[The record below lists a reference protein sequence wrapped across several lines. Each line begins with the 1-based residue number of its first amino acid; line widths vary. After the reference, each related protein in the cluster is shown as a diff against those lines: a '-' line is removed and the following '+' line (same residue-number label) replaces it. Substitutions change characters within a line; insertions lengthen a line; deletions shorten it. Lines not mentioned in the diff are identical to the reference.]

1 MKKQLSKNHTQ
12 ISGRI
17 YLRWDLKLSIFEP
30 MNSFG
35 RHIILTSYGESHGK
49 AVGAVLD
56 GFPAGFEIDTSFI
69 QQQLDRRKPGQS
81 NLTSPRKESDQVDIQ
96 SGIFDGKTTGA
107 PIHFQLLNMDAKPQD
122 YDQLKEVF
130 RPSHADYTY
139 HAKYGIRDHRGGG
152 RSSARVTAGWVA
164 GGALVQDYLNKNHN
178 ISITSYVS
186 QIGNVLMDS
195 TDKKF
200 TLSQIDA
207 SLVRCP
213 NNEVSDLMIQAVE
226 QAKLSKDSLGGVI
239 TCVIS
244 GIKPGVGNPVF
255 GKLNALLA
263 HAIMS
268 INATKGFEIGGG
280 FNMAS
285 KKGSEVND
293 NFINEGGIIRTQSNF
308 SGGTQGGISNGMDIV
323 FRVAFKPT
331 ATIGIEQNTLNTS
344 QDEIVIEAA
353 GRHDPCVVPR
363 AVPIVE
369 SMAALVIGDLII

>member
-1 MKKQLSKNHTQ
+1 
-12 ISGRI
+12 
-17 YLRWDLKLSIFEP
+17 LKLSIFEL

-49 AVGAVLD
+49 AIGAVLD
-56 GFPAGFEIDTSFI
+56 GFPAGFEVDISFI
-69 QQQLDRRKPGQS
+69 QQKLDRRKPGQS
-81 NLTSPRKESDQVDIQ
+81 NLTSPRMESDQVDIQ

-122 YDQLKEVF
+122 YDHLKEIY

-139 HAKYGIRDHRGGG
+139 QAKYGVRDHRGGG

-164 GGALVQDYLNKNHN
+164 GGALVQDYLHKNHE
-178 ISITSYVS
+178 ISISSYVS
-186 QIGNVLMDS
+186 QIGNVLMDP

-213 NNEVSDLMIQAVE
+213 NNEVSDRMIQAVE
-226 QAKLSKDSLGGVI
+226 QAKLAKDSLGGVI

-263 HAIMS
+263 HAMMS

-280 FNMAS
+280 FDMAS
-285 KKGSEVND
+285 QKGSEVND
-293 NFINEGGIIRTQSNF
+293 SFVNEGGIIRTQSNF
-308 SGGTQGGISNGMDIV
+308 SGGIQGGISNGMDIV

-331 ATIGIEQNTLNTS
+331 ATIGIVQNTLNKS
-344 QDEIVIEAA
+344 QDEVIIEAA

>member
-1 MKKQLSKNHTQ
+1 MN
-12 ISGRI
+12 
-17 YLRWDLKLSIFEP
+17 IFEV

-56 GFPAGFEIDTSFI
+56 GFPAGFEVDISFI

-122 YDQLKEVF
+122 YYHLKEIF

-139 HAKYGIRDHRGGG
+139 QAKYGVRDHRGGG

-164 GGALVQDYLNKNHN
+164 GGALVQDYLHKNHD
-178 ISITSYVS
+178 ISISSYVS

-207 SLVRCP
+207 SLLRCP
-213 NNEVSDLMIQAVE
+213 NNEISDRMIQAVE
-226 QAKLSKDSLGGVI
+226 QAKLAKDSLGGVI

-263 HAIMS
+263 HAMMS

-280 FNMAS
+280 FDMVS
-285 KKGSEVND
+285 QKGSEVND
-293 NFINEGGIIRTQSNF
+293 SFINEGDIIRTQSNF
-308 SGGTQGGISNGMDIV
+308 SGGIQGGISNGMDIV

-331 ATIGIEQNTLNTS
+331 ATIGIVQNTLNKS

>member
-1 MKKQLSKNHTQ
+1 
-12 ISGRI
+12 
-17 YLRWDLKLSIFEP
+17 

-56 GFPAGFEIDTSFI
+56 GFPAGFEVDISFI

-122 YDQLKEVF
+122 YYHLKEIF

-139 HAKYGIRDHRGGG
+139 QAKYGVRDHRGGG

-164 GGALVQDYLNKNHN
+164 GGALVQDYLHKNHD
-178 ISITSYVS
+178 ISISSYVS

-207 SLVRCP
+207 SLLRCP
-213 NNEVSDLMIQAVE
+213 NNEISDRMIQAVE
-226 QAKLSKDSLGGVI
+226 QAKLAKDSLGGVI

-263 HAIMS
+263 HAMMS

-280 FNMAS
+280 FDMVS
-285 KKGSEVND
+285 QKGSEVND
-293 NFINEGGIIRTQSNF
+293 SFINEGDIIRTQSNF
-308 SGGTQGGISNGMDIV
+308 SGGIQGGISNGMDIV

-331 ATIGIEQNTLNTS
+331 ATIGIVQNTLNKS

>member
-1 MKKQLSKNHTQ
+1 MN
-12 ISGRI
+12 
-17 YLRWDLKLSIFEP
+17 IFEV

-56 GFPAGFEIDTSFI
+56 GFPAGFEVDISFI

-122 YDQLKEVF
+122 YDHLKEIF

-139 HAKYGIRDHRGGG
+139 QAKYGVRDHRGGG

-164 GGALVQDYLNKNHN
+164 GGALVQDYLHKNHD
-178 ISITSYVS
+178 ISISSYVS

-207 SLVRCP
+207 SLLRCP
-213 NNEVSDLMIQAVE
+213 NNEISDRMIQAVE
-226 QAKLSKDSLGGVI
+226 QAKLAKDSLGGVI

-263 HAIMS
+263 HAMMS

-280 FNMAS
+280 FDMAS
-285 KKGSEVND
+285 QKGSEVND
-293 NFINEGGIIRTQSNF
+293 SFVNEGGIIRTQSNF
-308 SGGTQGGISNGMDIV
+308 SGGIQGGISNGMDIV

-331 ATIGIEQNTLNTS
+331 ATIGIVQNTLNKS

>member
-1 MKKQLSKNHTQ
+1 
-12 ISGRI
+12 
-17 YLRWDLKLSIFEP
+17 
-30 MNSFG
+30 
-35 RHIILTSYGESHGK
+35 
-49 AVGAVLD
+49 
-56 GFPAGFEIDTSFI
+56 
-69 QQQLDRRKPGQS
+69 
-81 NLTSPRKESDQVDIQ
+81 
-96 SGIFDGKTTGA
+96 
-107 PIHFQLLNMDAKPQD
+107 MDAKPQD

-164 GGALVQDYLNKNHN
+164 GGALVQDYLHKNHN
-178 ISITSYVS
+178 ISISSYVS

-200 TLSQIDA
+200 TLPQIDA

-213 NNEVSDLMIQAVE
+213 NNEVSDLMIQAVN

-293 NFINEGGIIRTQSNF
+293 NFTNKGGIIRTQSNF

>member
-1 MKKQLSKNHTQ
+1 
-12 ISGRI
+12 
-17 YLRWDLKLSIFEP
+17 

-49 AVGAVLD
+49 AVGAILD
-56 GFPAGFEIDTSFI
+56 GVPAGFEIDMSYI
-69 QQQLDRRKPGQS
+69 QSQLDRRKPGQS
-81 NLTSPRKESDQVDIQ
+81 ALTTSRKESDLIDVQ
-96 SGIFDGKTTGA
+96 SGVFEGKTTGA
-107 PIHFQLLNMDAKPQD
+107 PIHFQLLNTDAKPKD
-122 YDQLKEVF
+122 YDKLKDIY
-130 RPSHADYTY
+130 RPSHADFTY
-139 HAKYGIRDHRGGG
+139 EAKYGIRDHRGGG

-164 GGALVQDYLNKNHN
+164 GGALVQDYLHKNHN
-178 ISITSYVS
+178 ISISSYVS

-239 TCVIS
+239 TCIIS

-369 SMAALVIGDLII
+369 SMAALVMGDLII

>member
-1 MKKQLSKNHTQ
+1 
-12 ISGRI
+12 
-17 YLRWDLKLSIFEP
+17 

-56 GFPAGFEIDTSFI
+56 GFPAGFEVDISFI
-69 QQQLDRRKPGQS
+69 QQKLDRRKPGQS
-81 NLTSPRKESDQVDIQ
+81 NLTSHRMESDQVDIQ

-107 PIHFQLLNMDAKPQD
+107 PIHFQLLNMDAKPKD
-122 YDQLKEVF
+122 YDHLKEIY

-139 HAKYGIRDHRGGG
+139 QAKYGVRDHRGGG

-164 GGALVQDYLNKNHN
+164 GGALVQDYLHKNHE
-178 ISITSYVS
+178 ISISSYVS
-186 QIGNVLMDS
+186 QIGNVLMDP

-213 NNEVSDLMIQAVE
+213 NNEVSDRMIQAVE
-226 QAKLSKDSLGGVI
+226 QAKLAKDSLGGVI

-263 HAIMS
+263 HAMMS

-280 FNMAS
+280 FDMAS
-285 KKGSEVND
+285 QKGSEVND
-293 NFINEGGIIRTQSNF
+293 SFVNEGGIIRTQSNF
-308 SGGTQGGISNGMDIV
+308 SGGIQGGISNGMDIV

-331 ATIGIEQNTLNTS
+331 ATIGIVQNTLNKS
-344 QDEIVIEAA
+344 QDEVIIEAA

>member
-1 MKKQLSKNHTQ
+1 
-12 ISGRI
+12 
-17 YLRWDLKLSIFEP
+17 

-56 GFPAGFEIDTSFI
+56 GFPAGFEVDISFI
-69 QQQLDRRKPGQS
+69 QQKLDRRKPGQS
-81 NLTSPRKESDQVDIQ
+81 NLTSPRMESDQVDIQ

-107 PIHFQLLNMDAKPQD
+107 PIHFQLLNMDAKPKD
-122 YDQLKEVF
+122 YDHLKEIY

-139 HAKYGIRDHRGGG
+139 QAKYGVRDHRGGG

-164 GGALVQDYLNKNHN
+164 GGALVQDYLHKNHE
-178 ISITSYVS
+178 ISISSYVS
-186 QIGNVLMDS
+186 QIGNVLMDP

-213 NNEVSDLMIQAVE
+213 NNEVSDRMIQAVE
-226 QAKLSKDSLGGVI
+226 QAKLAKDSLGGVI

-263 HAIMS
+263 HAMMS

-280 FNMAS
+280 FDMAS
-285 KKGSEVND
+285 QKGSEVND
-293 NFINEGGIIRTQSNF
+293 SFVNEGGIIRTQSNF
-308 SGGTQGGISNGMDIV
+308 SGGIQGGISNGMDIV

-331 ATIGIEQNTLNTS
+331 ATIGIVQNTLNKS
-344 QDEIVIEAA
+344 QDEVIIEAA

>member
-1 MKKQLSKNHTQ
+1 MKLN
-12 ISGRI
+12 
-17 YLRWDLKLSIFEP
+17 IFEV

-56 GFPAGFEIDTSFI
+56 GFPAGFEVDISFI

-122 YDQLKEVF
+122 YYHLKEIF

-139 HAKYGIRDHRGGG
+139 QAKYGVRDHRGGG

-164 GGALVQDYLNKNHN
+164 GGALVQDYLHKNHD
-178 ISITSYVS
+178 ISISSYVS

-207 SLVRCP
+207 SLLRCP
-213 NNEVSDLMIQAVE
+213 NNEISDRMIQAVE
-226 QAKLSKDSLGGVI
+226 QAKLAKDSLGGVI

-263 HAIMS
+263 HAMMS

-280 FNMAS
+280 FDMVS
-285 KKGSEVND
+285 QKGSEVND
-293 NFINEGGIIRTQSNF
+293 SFINEGDIIRTQSNF
-308 SGGTQGGISNGMDIV
+308 SGGIQGGISNGMDIV

-331 ATIGIEQNTLNTS
+331 ATIGIVQNTLNKS

>member
-1 MKKQLSKNHTQ
+1 
-12 ISGRI
+12 
-17 YLRWDLKLSIFEP
+17 

-56 GFPAGFEIDTSFI
+56 GFLAGFEVDISFI
-69 QQQLDRRKPGQS
+69 QQKLDRRKPGQS
-81 NLTSPRKESDQVDIQ
+81 NLTSPRMESDQVDIQ

-107 PIHFQLLNMDAKPQD
+107 PIHFQLLNMDAKPKD
-122 YDQLKEVF
+122 YDHLKEIY

-139 HAKYGIRDHRGGG
+139 QAKYGVRDHRGGG

-164 GGALVQDYLNKNHN
+164 GGALVQDYLHKNHE
-178 ISITSYVS
+178 ISISSYVS
-186 QIGNVLMDS
+186 QIGNVLMDP

-213 NNEVSDLMIQAVE
+213 NNEVSDRMIQAVE
-226 QAKLSKDSLGGVI
+226 QAKLAKDSLGGVI

-263 HAIMS
+263 HAMMS

-280 FNMAS
+280 FDMAS
-285 KKGSEVND
+285 QKGSEVND
-293 NFINEGGIIRTQSNF
+293 SFVNEGGIIRTQSNF
-308 SGGTQGGISNGMDIV
+308 SGGIQGGISNGMDIV

-331 ATIGIEQNTLNTS
+331 ATIGIVQNTLNKS
-344 QDEIVIEAA
+344 QDEVIIEAA

>member
-1 MKKQLSKNHTQ
+1 
-12 ISGRI
+12 
-17 YLRWDLKLSIFEP
+17 

-56 GFPAGFEIDTSFI
+56 GFPAGFEVDISFI
-69 QQQLDRRKPGQS
+69 QQKLDRRKPGQS
-81 NLTSPRKESDQVDIQ
+81 NLTSPRMESDQVDIQ

-107 PIHFQLLNMDAKPQD
+107 PIHFQLLNMDAKPKD
-122 YDQLKEVF
+122 YDHLKEIY

-139 HAKYGIRDHRGGG
+139 QAKYGVRDHRGGG

-164 GGALVQDYLNKNHN
+164 GGALDQDYLHKNHE
-178 ISITSYVS
+178 ISISSYVS
-186 QIGNVLMDS
+186 QIGNVLMDP

-213 NNEVSDLMIQAVE
+213 NNEVSDRMIQAVE
-226 QAKLSKDSLGGVI
+226 QAKLAKDSLGGVI

-263 HAIMS
+263 HAMMS

-280 FNMAS
+280 FDMAS
-285 KKGSEVND
+285 QKGSEVND
-293 NFINEGGIIRTQSNF
+293 SFVNEGGIIRTQSNF
-308 SGGTQGGISNGMDIV
+308 SGGIQGGISNGMDIV

-331 ATIGIEQNTLNTS
+331 ATIGIVQNTLNKS
-344 QDEIVIEAA
+344 QDEVIIEAA

>member
-1 MKKQLSKNHTQ
+1 
-12 ISGRI
+12 
-17 YLRWDLKLSIFEP
+17 

-56 GFPAGFEIDTSFI
+56 GFPAGFEVDISFI
-69 QQQLDRRKPGQS
+69 QQKLDRRKPGQS
-81 NLTSPRKESDQVDIQ
+81 NLTSPRMESDQVDIQ
-96 SGIFDGKTTGA
+96 SGIFDGITTGA

-122 YDQLKEVF
+122 YDHLKEIY

-139 HAKYGIRDHRGGG
+139 QAKYGVRDHRGGG

-164 GGALVQDYLNKNHN
+164 GGALVQDYLHKNHE
-178 ISITSYVS
+178 ISISSYVS
-186 QIGNVLMDS
+186 QIGNVLMDP

-213 NNEVSDLMIQAVE
+213 NNKVSDRMIQAVE
-226 QAKLSKDSLGGVI
+226 QAKLAKDSLGGVI

-263 HAIMS
+263 HAMMS

-280 FNMAS
+280 FDMAS
-285 KKGSEVND
+285 QKGSEVND
-293 NFINEGGIIRTQSNF
+293 SFVNEGGIIRTQSNF
-308 SGGTQGGISNGMDIV
+308 SGGIQGGISNGMDIV

-331 ATIGIEQNTLNTS
+331 ATIGIVQNTLNKS
-344 QDEIVIEAA
+344 QDEVIIEAA

>member
-1 MKKQLSKNHTQ
+1 M
-12 ISGRI
+12 
-17 YLRWDLKLSIFEP
+17 SIFEL

-56 GFPAGFEIDTSFI
+56 GFPAGFEVDISFI
-69 QQQLDRRKPGQS
+69 QQKLDRRKPGQS
-81 NLTSPRKESDQVDIQ
+81 NLTSPRMESDQVDIQ

-107 PIHFQLLNMDAKPQD
+107 PIHFQLLNMDAKPKD
-122 YDQLKEVF
+122 YDHLKEIY

-139 HAKYGIRDHRGGG
+139 QAKYGVRDHRGGG

-164 GGALVQDYLNKNHN
+164 GGALVQDYLHKNHE
-178 ISITSYVS
+178 ISISSYVS
-186 QIGNVLMDS
+186 QIGNVLMDP

-213 NNEVSDLMIQAVE
+213 NNEVSDRMIQAVE
-226 QAKLSKDSLGGVI
+226 QAKLAKDSLGGVI

-263 HAIMS
+263 HAMMS

-280 FNMAS
+280 FDMAS
-285 KKGSEVND
+285 QKGSEVND
-293 NFINEGGIIRTQSNF
+293 SFVNEGGIIRTQSNF
-308 SGGTQGGISNGMDIV
+308 SGGIQGGISNGMDIV

-331 ATIGIEQNTLNTS
+331 ATIGIVQNTLNKS
-344 QDEIVIEAA
+344 QDEVIIEAA

>member
-1 MKKQLSKNHTQ
+1 
-12 ISGRI
+12 
-17 YLRWDLKLSIFEP
+17 

-56 GFPAGFEIDTSFI
+56 GFPAGFEVDISFI
-69 QQQLDRRKPGQS
+69 QQKLDRRKPGQS
-81 NLTSPRKESDQVDIQ
+81 NLTSPRMESDQVDIQ

-122 YDQLKEVF
+122 YDHLKEIY

-139 HAKYGIRDHRGGG
+139 QAKYGVRDHRGGG

-164 GGALVQDYLNKNHN
+164 GGALVQDYLHKNHE
-178 ISITSYVS
+178 ISISCYVS
-186 QIGNVLMDS
+186 QIGNVLMDP

-213 NNEVSDLMIQAVE
+213 NNKVSDRMIQAVE
-226 QAKLSKDSLGGVI
+226 QAKLAKDSLGGVI

-263 HAIMS
+263 HAMMS

-280 FNMAS
+280 FDMAS

-293 NFINEGGIIRTQSNF
+293 SFVNEGGIIRTQSNF
-308 SGGTQGGISNGMDIV
+308 SGGIQGGISNGMDIV

-331 ATIGIEQNTLNTS
+331 ATIGIVQNTLNKS
-344 QDEIVIEAA
+344 QDEVIIEAA

>member
-1 MKKQLSKNHTQ
+1 
-12 ISGRI
+12 
-17 YLRWDLKLSIFEP
+17 

-56 GFPAGFEIDTSFI
+56 GFPAGFEVDISFI
-69 QQQLDRRKPGQS
+69 QQKLDRRKPGQS
-81 NLTSPRKESDQVDIQ
+81 NLTSPRMESDQVDIQ

-122 YDQLKEVF
+122 YDHLKEIY

-139 HAKYGIRDHRGGG
+139 QAKYGVRDHRGGG

-164 GGALVQDYLNKNHN
+164 GGALVQDYLHKNHE
-178 ISITSYVS
+178 ISISSYVS
-186 QIGNVLMDS
+186 QIGNVLMDP

-213 NNEVSDLMIQAVE
+213 NNEVSDRMIQAVE
-226 QAKLSKDSLGGVI
+226 QAKLAKDSLGGVI

-263 HAIMS
+263 HAMMS

-280 FNMAS
+280 FDMAS
-285 KKGSEVND
+285 QKGSEVND
-293 NFINEGGIIRTQSNF
+293 SFVNEGGIIRTQSNF
-308 SGGTQGGISNGMDIV
+308 SGGIQGGISNGMDIV

-331 ATIGIEQNTLNTS
+331 ATIGIVQNTLNKS
-344 QDEIVIEAA
+344 QDEVIIEAA

>member
-1 MKKQLSKNHTQ
+1 
-12 ISGRI
+12 
-17 YLRWDLKLSIFEP
+17 

-56 GFPAGFEIDTSFI
+56 GFPAGFEVDISFI
-69 QQQLDRRKPGQS
+69 QQKLDRRKPGQS
-81 NLTSPRKESDQVDIQ
+81 NLTSPRMESDQVDIQ

-122 YDQLKEVF
+122 YDHLKEIY

-139 HAKYGIRDHRGGG
+139 QAKYGVRDHRGGG

-164 GGALVQDYLNKNHN
+164 GGALVQDYLHKNHE
-178 ISITSYVS
+178 ISISCYVS
-186 QIGNVLMDS
+186 QIGNVLMDP

-213 NNEVSDLMIQAVE
+213 NNKVSDRMIQAVE
-226 QAKLSKDSLGGVI
+226 QAKLAKDSLGGVI

-263 HAIMS
+263 HAMMS

-280 FNMAS
+280 FDMAS
-285 KKGSEVND
+285 QKGSEVND
-293 NFINEGGIIRTQSNF
+293 SFVNEGGIIRTQSNF
-308 SGGTQGGISNGMDIV
+308 SGGIQGGISNGMDIV
-323 FRVAFKPT
+323 FRVSFKPT
-331 ATIGIEQNTLNTS
+331 ATIGIVQNTLNKS
-344 QDEIVIEAA
+344 QDEVIIEAA

>member
-1 MKKQLSKNHTQ
+1 
-12 ISGRI
+12 
-17 YLRWDLKLSIFEP
+17 LKLSIFEL

-56 GFPAGFEIDTSFI
+56 GFPAGFEVDISFI
-69 QQQLDRRKPGQS
+69 QQKLDRRKPGQS
-81 NLTSPRKESDQVDIQ
+81 NLTSPRMESDQVDIQ

-107 PIHFQLLNMDAKPQD
+107 PIHFQLLNMDAKPKD
-122 YDQLKEVF
+122 YDHLKEIY

-139 HAKYGIRDHRGGG
+139 QAKYGVRDHRGGG

-164 GGALVQDYLNKNHN
+164 GGALVQDYLHKNHE
-178 ISITSYVS
+178 ISISSYVS
-186 QIGNVLMDS
+186 QIGNVLMDP

-213 NNEVSDLMIQAVE
+213 NNEVSDRMIQAVE
-226 QAKLSKDSLGGVI
+226 QAKLAKDSLGGVI

-263 HAIMS
+263 HAMMS

-280 FNMAS
+280 FDMAS
-285 KKGSEVND
+285 QKGSEVND
-293 NFINEGGIIRTQSNF
+293 SFVNEGGIIRTQSNF
-308 SGGTQGGISNGMDIV
+308 SGGIQGGISNGMDIV

-331 ATIGIEQNTLNTS
+331 ATIGIVQNTLNKS
-344 QDEIVIEAA
+344 QDEVIIEAA

>member
-1 MKKQLSKNHTQ
+1 
-12 ISGRI
+12 
-17 YLRWDLKLSIFEP
+17 

-130 RPSHADYTY
+130 RPSHADYAY

-164 GGALVQDYLNKNHN
+164 GGALVQDYLHKNHN
-178 ISITSYVS
+178 ISISSYVS

-200 TLSQIDA
+200 TLPQIDA

-293 NFINEGGIIRTQSNF
+293 NFTNKEGTIRTQSNF

-344 QDEIVIEAA
+344 QDKIVIKAA